1 MKLRE
6 AVDIAKG
13 IREFRNGKLVLPVTL
28 SMLALLDFAERLAAE
43 FTIAA
48 EYLPDG
54 EQYAAGQELVE
65 EINAAGLGEKP

>member
-1 MKLRE
+1 MRLRE
-6 AVDIAKG
+6 AVDIARRIQYGPISENVSWKDFA
-13 IREFRNGKLVLPVTL
+13 IT
-28 SMLALLDFAERLAAE
+28 MLDFAERLAAE

-65 EINAAGLGEKP
+65 EINAAGIGEKP